1 MAEFAVVRRLPLRGT
16 SGVVGAALAGTMVIS
31 VVLAG
36 LIAPHDPSA
45 QDLSAG
51 LEPPWFAGGSREHLL
66 GTDRLGHDILSRVLF
81 GGRTSLLVAL
91 VAFLIQGVVGTTLG
105 LLAGYIG
112 GRVDL
117 FVMRVAE
124 IQLAIPGLIAL
135 LAAVAMFGPS
145 VGLLVLFL
153 GVSGWPAYA
162 RIVRS
167 QVLSLRERDFVTAA
181 QALGASRRRIL
192 ARHVFPNVLT
202 SVVVVATISIPA
214 VILAEASLS
223 FLGLGV
229 PPDVPTWG
237 SMVNDGRGFLGTAW
251 WISTFPG
258 IAILFLVLG
267 VNLLGDAL
275 RDALD
280 PRLRRLR

>member
-1 MAEFAVVRRLPLRGT
+1 MLV
-16 SGVVGAALAGTMVIS
+16 GVVF
-31 VVLAG
+31 AG
-36 LIAPHDPSA
+36 LIAPHDPAA

-51 LEPPWFAGGSREHLL
+51 LEPPWFAGGTSKHLL
-66 GTDRLGHDILSRVLF
+66 GTDRLGHDIFSRVLF
-81 GGRTSLLVAL
+81 GGRPSLLIAL
-91 VAFLIQGVVGTTLG
+91 VAFLIQGLIGTTLG
-105 LLAGYIG
+105 LVAGYVG

-117 FVMRVAE
+117 VIMRVAE

-135 LAAVAMFGPS
+135 LAAVAVFGPS

-153 GVSGWPAYA
+153 GISGWPGYA

-181 QALGASRRRIL
+181 HALGGSRRRIL
-192 ARHVFPNVLT
+192 VRHIFPNVLT
-202 SVVVVATISIPA
+202 SIVVVATISIPG

-237 SMVNDGRGFLGTAW
+237 SMVNDGRGFLSTAW
-251 WISTFPG
+251 WIATFPG
-258 IAILFLVLG
+258 AAILVVVLG

>member
-1 MAEFAVVRRLPLRGT
+1 
-16 SGVVGAALAGTMVIS
+16 
-31 VVLAG
+31 
-36 LIAPHDPSA
+36 
-45 QDLSAG
+45 
-51 LEPPWFAGGSREHLL
+51 
-66 GTDRLGHDILSRVLF
+66 VLF